1 MPTQMPMLGY
11 WWYLAFLLA
20 IIMIVIGIYYMTK
33 GDFSFQYTG
42 AVVCGIIYI
51 VLFFALPDKIAQYRM
66 KKFAKMFPNM
76 PRPLKV
82 PARLT
87 IISDDDPETATE
99 TARIRIN
106 GEFAFSV
113 SAGESR
119 AAPVTFSRAFV
130 EIEGGVPEKSRM
142 ELDFSDGEQVDMH
155 IKNREF
161 IPSKTQRQILK

>member
-1 MPTQMPMLGY
+1 
-11 WWYLAFLLA
+11 
-20 IIMIVIGIYYMTK
+20 
-33 GDFSFQYTG
+33 
-42 AVVCGIIYI
+42 
-51 VLFFALPDKIAQYRM
+51 M

-113 SAGESR
+113 S
-119 AAPVTFSRAFV
+119 
-130 EIEGGVPEKSRM
+130 GG
-142 ELDFSDGEQVDMH
+142 
-155 IKNREF
+155 
-161 IPSKTQRQILK
+161 